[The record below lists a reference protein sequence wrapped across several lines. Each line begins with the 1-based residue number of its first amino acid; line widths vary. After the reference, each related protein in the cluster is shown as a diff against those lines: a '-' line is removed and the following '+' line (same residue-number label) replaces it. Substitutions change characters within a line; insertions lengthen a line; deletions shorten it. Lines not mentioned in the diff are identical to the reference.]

1 MASQFDS
8 RHYAERLAQLARII
22 LAPDRAFFWQAAV
35 FSVAISVLTLA
46 VPLSVQ
52 ILIGSVANI
61 ALLRPIVVLAVVL
74 FTLLAMYGLLVGVQA
89 HLMDVFERRLFA
101 RVTQEIVMRSIQAR
115 YAVVESINR
124 EELAN
129 RFFEIITIQRNMP
142 ALVINGSTIV
152 LQTVVGFAVVSAYH
166 PVFLIFNI
174 GVLLLLYLVWKL
186 WAGAAIRSKLASSY
200 AKYQVAHWLEEL
212 ARANAFFK
220 SSRTIHFALSESERV
235 ISNYVTHHRRHFR
248 YKFTQQIGFLALY
261 AGASAT
267 LLGVGGW
274 LVISNELTLGQLV
287 AAELILASVFAS
299 MARISSLLEEF
310 YELCAAL
317 YKLGDFFDLPLE
329 PSSSEGES
337 LAAGPADLRFTG
349 VQTHLRD
356 RLFEFDFEIPAGAK
370 IMAVVDSHA
379 LQKCVTDLAMR
390 HVEPERG
397 AIVFGGHD
405 FADLNIQALRD
416 DIVVVENSGVLER
429 SIEEN
434 LTLGDPGITRAAMRD
449 LLAAVG
455 LEEVINGLPDGLT
468 TQLGAFG
475 YPLSRSETIRLK
487 IAAAVLARPKVL
499 ILTQI
504 FDTLSAHHRRQI
516 LDYLTHDAALSLLN
530 FTDRRDFD
538 GYGAYWLLKAD
549 GHHVFDRIEDLIAFE
564 RTRENV
570 PPA

>member
-1 MASQFDS
+1 
-8 RHYAERLAQLARII
+8 
-22 LAPDRAFFWQAAV
+22 
-35 FSVAISVLTLA
+35 
-46 VPLSVQ
+46 
-52 ILIGSVANI
+52 
-61 ALLRPIVVLAVVL
+61 
-74 FTLLAMYGLLVGVQA
+74 MY
-89 HLMDVFERRLFA
+89 
-101 RVTQEIVMRSIQAR
+101 
-115 YAVVESINR
+115 
-124 EELAN
+124 
-129 RFFEIITIQRNMP
+129 
-142 ALVINGSTIV
+142 
-152 LQTVVGFAVVSAYH
+152 
-166 PVFLIFNI
+166 
-174 GVLLLLYLVWKL
+174 
-186 WAGAAIRSKLASSY
+186 
-200 AKYQVAHWLEEL
+200 
-212 ARANAFFK
+212 
-220 SSRTIHFALSESERV
+220 
-235 ISNYVTHHRRHFR
+235 
-248 YKFTQQIGFLALY
+248 
-261 AGASAT
+261 ASASAA

-299 MARISSLLEEF
+299 RARISSLLEEF

-337 LAAGPADLRFTG
+337 LAAGPADLRFAG

-356 RLFEFDFEIPAGAK
+356 RLFEFDFAISAGAK

-397 AIVFGGHD
+397 AIVFGGRD

-416 DIVVVENSGVLER
+416 EIIVIENSGVLER

-434 LTLGDPGITRAAMRD
+434 LTLGDPGITRAAVRD

-455 LEEVINGLPDGLT
+455 LEEVINSLPDGLST
-468 TQLGAFG
+468 PLGAFG

-516 LDYLTHDAALSLLN
+516 LDYLTHDPTLSLLS

-549 GHHVFDRIEDLIAFE
+549 GHHVFERIEDLIAFE
-564 RTRENV
+564 RTRENAS
-570 PPA
+570 PA